1 MSELKENFIPQILL
15 DYYFNQRT
23 GILTIKQQSV
33 RKTIHFENGNI
44 VFATSN
50 LETEQLGQYLLSCN
64 LLTLQQ
70 LEEVNKLVQENRRF
84 GKSLVQLG
92 YFQTEALPA
101 MFQQQIISIITS
113 MFIWQNFDNRFTR
126 CALPEYEV
134 KNLISVP
141 QILLAGFRELTDLSV
156 VEQILGNF
164 QAPLKLAKPLV
175 EIRKQIILSPQ
186 EDILLGR
193 LENITFNIN
202 EIIKLASFPKE
213 LILKTLATLQLL
225 GYLSVSAEPISLT
238 NLVEQSKGAKTEHNS
253 GKTGDLMQQMAS
265 LLIESSSPSLQEK
278 LPNVSPVI
286 HSKTANV
293 LDSQNTSKA
302 YVDNSLDTRSAM
314 EFYYQVES
322 KVRAINSQA
331 SIYEV
336 LEVDISSSLTQINAS
351 YQKLSN
357 YFNPSRQ
364 KELQAYNMDVS
375 SDLNYINTALN
386 QAYQILITQQSQNKT
401 NNASSSGNKTA
412 PIAKTPSSQTV
423 LPSTSPNTNSKT
435 SLNYQEIME
444 FCYLIENKLNQIR
457 ANATHYQ
464 VLELE
469 RSATKDMI
477 EQSYTNLMRQFDI
490 KKQENLTAYGMNMSL
505 QLEEISRAIRLAV
518 EVLSNPHKRNL
529 YDDQTGKMLRR
540 NTGQYNTLPNPQEQK
555 IVSTDNKYASPI
567 TGSKYQPS
575 PPRPT
580 PSAMPSLKV
589 DSKTGSQLSNQAPK
603 TSGSYSLNPEL
614 LRSNAGTRPNTNELI
629 DPNKSSAGTKI
640 PTNLPNT
647 NQSPVRSNPGAKPSI
662 VIDTTSNIRPTITPL
677 AASRAQFNQ
686 PAVPVAQVPTP
697 PINEPTTNNSVAKQ
711 STPTTPITPTNEL
724 PSQNRPS
731 PGGKSKSFTAAEY
744 YLKSIEFC
752 DEKKYVEAIEMLMMA
767 IKISSKDAE
776 YWAQLARAYNHLP
789 GYENDAEFGYQK
801 AIECAPRD
809 SNYLL
814 ELGDF
819 YRNHNKID
827 KAIETYQDALRVNPN
842 GKRARQA
849 LEEIEKEETDTKSGT
864 KPKGFWSKLL
874 GQE

>member
-23 GILTIKQQSV
+23 GILTIKQQSA

-50 LETEQLGQYLLSCN
+50 LEIEQLGQYLLSCN

-84 GKSLVQLG
+84 GKSLIQLG
-92 YFQTEALPA
+92 YFQPEALPA
-101 MFQQQIISIITS
+101 MFQQQIISIITN
-113 MFIWQNFDNRFTR
+113 MFTWQNFDNRFTR

-141 QILLAGFRELTDLSV
+141 QILLSGFREITDLSV

-164 QAPLKLAKPLV
+164 QAPLKLAKPLA
-175 EIRKQIILSPQ
+175 EISKQVILSPQ

-193 LENITFNIN
+193 LENTTFSVN

-213 LILKTLATLQLL
+213 LVLKTLATLQLL
-225 GYLSVSAEPISLT
+225 SCLSVSAEPI
-238 NLVEQSKGAKTEHNS
+238 NLSNLIEQNKEAKTQHNS
-253 GKTGDLMQQMAS
+253 GKTGDLMQQMAN
-265 LLIESSSPSLQEK
+265 LLVESSSPSLQEK
-278 LPNVSPVI
+278 LPNVSPI
-286 HSKTANV
+286 THSKTANV
-293 LDSQNTSKA
+293 SDSQNTSNV
-302 YVDNSLDTRSAM
+302 YVDNSLDTRAAM

-322 KVRAINSQA
+322 KVRSINSQT

-336 LEVDISSSLTQINAS
+336 LEIETNSSLTQINAA

-364 KELQAYNMDVS
+364 KELQVYNMDVS
-375 SDLNYINTALN
+375 SDLSYINTALN
-386 QAYQILITQQSQNKT
+386 QAYQVLITQQPQNKT
-401 NNASSSGNKTA
+401 NTASSSGSRTA
-412 PIAKTPSSQTV
+412 PITPSSQTTS
-423 LPSTSPNTNSKT
+423 PSTSPTS

-490 KKQENLTAYGMNMSL
+490 KKQENLAAYGMNMSL

-529 YDDQTGKMLRR
+529 YDDQIGKLLRR

-555 IVSTDNKYASPI
+555 VVSTDNKYSFSPI

-580 PSAMPSLKV
+580 PAAMPSLKM

-614 LRSNAGTRPNTNELI
+614 LRSNAGTRPNTSELV
-629 DPNKSSAGTKI
+629 DPNRSSAGTKI
-640 PTNLPNT
+640 PGNTTTNVNPA
-647 NQSPVRSNPGAKPSI
+647 RSNPGTKPSI
-662 VIDTTSNIRPTITPL
+662 TIDTTSNVRPTITPL

-686 PAVPVAQVPTP
+686 PAPSQVPTP
-697 PINEPTTNNSVAKQ
+697 PANEPTPNNNVAKQ
-711 STPTTPITPTNEL
+711 STSTSEIPL
-724 PSQNRPS
+724 QNRPS

-767 IKISSKDAE
+767 IKISSKDPE

-809 SNYLL
+809 SNYVL

-819 YRNHNKID
+819 YRNHSKID
-827 KAIETYQDALRVNPN
+827 RAMETYQDALRINPSS
-842 GKRARQA
+842 KRAKQA
-849 LEEIEKEETDTKSGT
+849 LEEIEKEETDTKSGV

>member
-23 GILTIKQQSV
+23 GILTIKQQSA

-84 GKSLVQLG
+84 GKSLIQLG
-92 YFQTEALPA
+92 YFQSEALPA
-101 MFQQQIISIITS
+101 MFQQQIISIITN
-113 MFIWQNFDNRFTR
+113 MFTWQNFDNRFTR

-141 QILLAGFRELTDLSV
+141 QILLSGFREITDLSV

-164 QAPLKLAKPLV
+164 QAPLKLAKSLA
-175 EIRKQIILSPQ
+175 EISKQIILSPQ

-193 LENITFNIN
+193 LENTTFSVN

-213 LILKTLATLQLL
+213 LVLKTLATLQLL
-225 GYLSVSAEPISLT
+225 SCLSVSAEPINLS
-238 NLVEQSKGAKTEHNS
+238 NLVDQNKEAKTQHNS
-253 GKTGDLMQQMAS
+253 GKTGDLMQQMAN
-265 LLIESSSPSLQEK
+265 LLVESSSPSLQEK
-278 LPNVSPVI
+278 LPNVSPIV

-293 LDSQNTSKA
+293 PDLQNTSKA
-302 YVDNSLDTRSAM
+302 YVDNSLDTRAAM

-322 KVRAINSQA
+322 KVRSINSQT

-336 LEVDISSSLTQINAS
+336 LEIDTNSSLTQINAA

-364 KELQAYNMDVS
+364 KELQVYNMDVS
-375 SDLNYINTALN
+375 SDLSYINTALN
-386 QAYQILITQQSQNKT
+386 QAYQVLITQQPQNKT
-401 NNASSSGNKTA
+401 NTASSSGSRTS
-412 PIAKTPSSQTV
+412 PITPSSQTT
-423 LPSTSPNTNSKT
+423 LPSTSPSTSPTNP
-435 SLNYQEIME
+435 LNYQEIME

-469 RSATKDMI
+469 RSATKDII

-490 KKQENLTAYGMNMSL
+490 KKQENLTAYGMNMSS

-529 YDDQTGKMLRR
+529 YDEQIGNKLSRR

-555 IVSTDNKYASPI
+555 AVSSDSKYTSSPI
-567 TGSKYQPS
+567 TSPKYQPS

-580 PSAMPSLKV
+580 PAAMPSLKV
-589 DSKTGSQLSNQAPK
+589 DSKTGSQLSSPAPK

-614 LRSNAGTRPNTNELI
+614 LRSNAGTRPNTNELV
-629 DPNKSSAGTKI
+629 DPNRSSAGTKI
-640 PTNLPNT
+640 PSNLPSA
-647 NQSPVRSNPGAKPSI
+647 NQSPARSNPGTKPSI
-662 VIDTTSNIRPTITPL
+662 TIDTTSNVRPTITPL

-686 PAVPVAQVPTP
+686 PAPAQVPTP
-697 PINEPTTNNSVAKQ
+697 PVNEPTPNNNVAKQ
-711 STPTTPITPTNEL
+711 STPTGEL

-767 IKISSKDAE
+767 IKISSKDPE

-789 GYENDAEFGYQK
+789 GYENDAEFGFQK

-809 SNYLL
+809 SNYVL

-819 YRNHNKID
+819 YRNHHKID
-827 KAIETYQDALRVNPN
+827 RALETYQDALRVNPSS
-842 GKRARQA
+842 KRARQA
-849 LEEIEKEETDTKSGT
+849 LEEIEKEETDTKSGV

-874 GQE
+874 RQE